1 MWCTAISPQSGGS
14 RMMIDSVDFTIST
27 DVDAKE
33 GFDSAAA
40 TRSVSNR
47 TRYGAEH
54 DIVCKYECLQ
64 RDDTSS
70 CETDYESEIESRE
83 GDNYSYSQI
92 GSRPE
97 TPTMTIDHERIRSK
111 AYSLLLAS
119 PRSVKV
125 NQFTRTFEE
134 EGLCGVSA
142 GILQALS
149 SAAVQFIYELANP
162 MSLSNSHDRDDKNL
176 IALQFTNT
184 LAGLALR
191 VFGVIQLNFHH

>member
-1 MWCTAISPQSGGS
+1 
-14 RMMIDSVDFTIST
+14 MIIDRVDSTIST

-40 TRSVSNR
+40 TRSVLNR

-54 DIVCKYECLQ
+54 DIACKYECLQ

-83 GDNYSYSQI
+83 GDNYSYSEI
-92 GSRPE
+92 GSRRE

-125 NQFTRTFEE
+125 NQFTRSFEE
-134 EGLCGVSA
+134 EGLFGVSA

-149 SAAVQFIYELANP
+149 STAVQFVRELANP
-162 MSLSNSHDRDDKNL
+162 MSLGNSHDRDDKNL

-191 VFGVIQLNFHH
+191 VFGVIQLNFYHEIPSKRVID